1 MTQRKQE
8 QKYKFN
14 KVIEQNIK
22 KVKMNR
28 KEILGLKNIKTKWKN
43 SIDNFNSR
51 LKQAKELE
59 NRSF

>member
-1 MTQRKQE
+1 MRHRPAQRKQE

-43 SIDNFNSR
+43 SIESVFWT
-51 LKQAKELE
+51 KQK
-59 NRSF
+59 NQ